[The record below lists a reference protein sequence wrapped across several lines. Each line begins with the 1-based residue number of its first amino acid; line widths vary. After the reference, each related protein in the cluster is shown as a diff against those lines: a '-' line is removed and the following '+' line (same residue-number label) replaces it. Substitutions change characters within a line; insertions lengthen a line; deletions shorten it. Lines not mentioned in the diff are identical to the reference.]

1 MEFVCEII
9 FSKYGKFWL
18 QLWRHYFKIGSKET
32 KLVSHAPI
40 VIEKWQLKVKG
51 AFRWSIRLWNY
62 FPEILKFKPHVLTSS
77 SQNWVK
83 ETRYVI
89 SCATG
94 GKNVKIRR
102 YNNLVHS
109 KNEFFN
115 RRISESWNIDPRCE
129 YNRWSVLLIYSHTN
143 TALHHLVIVFLG
155 TWILTVCLYFP
166 RDMWGW
172 VREAN

>member
-1 MEFVCEII
+1 MWDHF
-9 FSKYGKFWL
+9 L
-18 QLWRHYFKIGSKET
+18 KI
-32 KLVSHAPI
+32 
-40 VIEKWQLKVKG
+40 WQ
-51 AFRWSIRLWNY
+51 
-62 FPEILKFKPHVLTSS
+62 VLTPAVTSLF
-77 SQNWVK
+77 QNWVK
-83 ETRYVI
+83 RNQTGI
-89 SCATG
+89 SCTNGDREMTIKSKRSFQVKYSFMKLFSQNLDIQATCFDVIISKLGQRDSIWISCTTG

-129 YNRWSVLLIYSHTN
+129 YNRWSILLIYSRAN

-166 RDMWGW
+166 RDM
-172 VREAN
+172 